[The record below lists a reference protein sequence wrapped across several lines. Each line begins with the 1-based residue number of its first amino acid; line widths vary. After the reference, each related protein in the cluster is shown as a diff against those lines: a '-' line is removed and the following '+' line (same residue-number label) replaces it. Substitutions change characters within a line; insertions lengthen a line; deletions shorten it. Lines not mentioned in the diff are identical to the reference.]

1 MIDQGRYDIF
11 KGLKEKED
19 SDIDDIVVD
28 NIVQMFQH
36 NINHEY
42 SEEKNNL
49 IVIYKSKEFSVVLTK
64 NDTRRSD
71 ILKKIK

>member
-1 MIDQGRYDIF
+1 MIDQGQYDIF

-64 NDTRRSD
+64 NDSRRSD